1 MNIKPM
7 TCVDEK
13 TAINRM
19 NYLRGLFAIMI
30 VIGHSSM
37 MFEKELLPLLV
48 IHKFNMVSVCFFFIV
63 SGWSLTYN
71 FKNKTDY
78 LKGFIINKAV
88 KLFIFAFICEI
99 IDRLISFLI
108 LKKPIGIDSGLLT
121 NYNWY
126 VYETIV
132 FYIAFYFSYKYLKHK
147 NLRVLAMAIVSVA
160 VSVFTWYMSNNTET
174 FWTHAF
180 HFSSLCFLWGIVLH
194 EYYHLFKVI
203 IQKKIL
209 SSAVLFV
216 LGAASCIC
224 LKMPQGSF
232 VGGIILH
239 NIIGI
244 CVMTIIALF
253 AHYIDYKKIPIVG
266 FLTSY
271 STEIYLYQFMMLTI
285 CAEVYTGW
293 GGKND

>member
-1 MNIKPM
+1 MNIRSM

-37 MFEKELLPLLV
+37 NFENELLPLLV
-48 IHKFNMVSVCFFFIV
+48 IHKLNMVSVCFFFII

-71 FKNKTDY
+71 FYNKTDY

-88 KLFIFAFICEI
+88 KLFLFAFVCEI
-99 IDRLISFLI
+99 IDRLISCVVLR
-108 LKKPIGIDSGLLT
+108 KPISIDIGLFT

-132 FYIAFYFSYKYLKHK
+132 FYIAFYFSYKYLKQK
-147 NLRVLAMAIVSVA
+147 NIRVLAMAAVSVA
-160 VSVFTWYMSNNTET
+160 VSVFALHMSNNYDT

-180 HFSSLCFLWGIVLH
+180 HFSSLCFLWGIILH
-194 EYYHLFKVI
+194 EYYYTFEAI
-203 IQKKIL
+203 IKKKIL
-209 SSAVLFV
+209 FSVILFV
-216 LGAASCIC
+216 IGAASCIC

-232 VGGIILH
+232 VGGD
-239 NIIGI
+239 N
-244 CVMTIIALF
+244 
-253 AHYIDYKKIPIVG
+253 
-266 FLTSY
+266 TS
-271 STEIYLYQFMMLTI
+271 
-285 CAEVYTGW
+285 
-293 GGKND
+293 